1 MKEDHEAMKF
11 VRSINPTFCFST
23 LDDGSYMRIV
33 TLSTPVMIDGEL
45 LRVEKSWDDDVVN
58 TPFKDGALA
67 FDSVL
72 GVSFKLF
79 HGETPGFDIGKK
91 WSIDVWV
98 KGPFCDQKGRCLKTF
113 FRGIDRRTG
122 PNQTGGDH
130 QFQMANYDVGMWR
143 NGGFGE
149 NLVGDD
155 KDGFQSSGNTGRTF
169 DTMVGT
175 DWSRLTIVG
184 SEGWQVI
191 YVNGIEFGRT
201 PSQSTS
207 NIHWVG
213 SYGKD
218 QRFGKFSRFC
228 IYKDIAL
235 TRSQVFHLHQ
245 MGIPEAGAG
254 DRFVTPVTVEK
265 NLEQSGEQDSIAD
278 VAVISRKSGCCNL
291 M

>member
-1 MKEDHEAMKF
+1 MTRVKGYESLHQVTK
-11 VRSINPTFCFST
+11 IKIQPTNALES
-23 LDDGSYMRIV
+23 
-33 TLSTPVMIDGEL
+33 LSKILTNVLKVYCMPG
-45 LRVEKSWDDDVVN
+45 SWDDDVVN

-175 DWSRLTIVG
+175 D
-184 SEGWQVI
+184 
-191 YVNGIEFGRT
+191 
-201 PSQSTS
+201 
-207 NIHWVG
+207 
-213 SYGKD
+213 
-218 QRFGKFSRFC
+218 
-228 IYKDIAL
+228 
-235 TRSQVFHLHQ
+235 
-245 MGIPEAGAG
+245 
-254 DRFVTPVTVEK
+254 
-265 NLEQSGEQDSIAD
+265 
-278 VAVISRKSGCCNL
+278 
-291 M
+291 